1 MNRQWQKTIRDSVN
15 DWIMDAVRALKAENK
30 KYGIRLNYDLRLPD
44 GLHYGKTNYIP
55 ITVPSNEGP
64 LSLGEVQIEV
74 DTAGDI
80 TSLVPT
86 LYENIGLFTDED
98 QSEIYQGTKFNNGLD
113 SLNTMFEGVN
123 QILNSDQFKSLMIP
137 KTEGFFDGDL
147 LGGAT
152 SFNFGRNV
160 GPHVNMINGNDKRVR
175 VGRSTGSRGGARW
188 GDVEAETLL
197 KDAKAAKSAKTK
209 EEKEEYIQEALDS
222 SKAPQWFKALG
233 AKAKEKMEPSIT
245 KSYLKACSEAGE
257 AMPSAKFFSLLKQSM
272 LASQKLDPWCGW
284 MNEPVEGTV
293 IGECMNKA
301 CSIYDPNCNRL
312 THKLNTEKHSLV

>member
-15 DWIMDAVRALKAENK
+15 EWIMEAVRTLKSENK
-30 KYGIRLNYDLRLPD
+30 DYGIRLNYDLHLPE

-55 ITVPSNEGP
+55 ITVPSNKGP

-74 DTAGDI
+74 DHSGDI

-86 LYENIGLFTDED
+86 LYESIGLFSDDDIAEV
-98 QSEIYQGTKFNNGLD
+98 YHGTKFNNGLD
-113 SLNTMFEGVN
+113 SLNTIFEGVN

-137 KTEGFFDGDL
+137 KTEGFFNSDL
-147 LGGAT
+147 LGSPT
-152 SFNFGRNV
+152 SFNFGKNV
-160 GPHVNMINGNDKRVR
+160 GPHVNMVNGGDKRVR
-175 VGRSTGSRGGARW
+175 VGRSTRERGAKW

-209 EEKEEYIQEALDS
+209 EEKEEYIQEALNS
-222 SKAPQWFKALG
+222 TKTPQWYKALG
-233 AKAKEKMEPSIT
+233 ARAKEKMEPSIT
-245 KSYLKACSEAGE
+245 KSYLKACSEQGE
-257 AMPSAKFFSLLKQSM
+257 AMPSARFFSLLKQSM
-272 LASQKLDPWCGW
+272 LAGQKLEPWCGW

-293 IGECMNKA
+293 NGECMNKG